1 MKKSEFKSFLRE
13 EIISVL
19 SEAGVEDLET
29 QKELNKELE
38 KTVSLAQ
45 KLTTEAG
52 PEDIK
57 AQQDLNKEL
66 ELTKKAATDLVN
78 TSKSPPLAEEE
89 DEYDVDIKEPTAKDL
104 KKDSIASTASKLQ
117 KLVAKMKDKA
127 KEFSTAEGKAKDKI
141 KDELKVMTAL
151 KKQLEGNL

>member
-29 QKELNKELE
+29 QKAYNDELAKTAEL
-38 KTVSLAQ
+38 
-45 KLTTEAG
+45 
-52 PEDIK
+52 
-57 AQQDLNKEL
+57 QQQLGESD
-66 ELTKKAATDLVN
+66 
-78 TSKSPPLAEEE
+78 E
-89 DEYDVDIKEPTAKDL
+89 DEYDIDVKEPTAKDL
-104 KKDSIASTASKLQ
+104 KKDSIATTASKLQ